1 MSAPVTPLSPG
12 IPRQAMHRPAGGDI
26 ASGGLQA
33 ALAAR
38 REYARAACTPT
49 PLTSTMSAS
58 TVPVNANFCTFIAH
72 LLRSAY
78 GAASFEGKPLW
89 FSNAV
94 WLAAPVPVVTPE
106 ALPGTSAA

>member
-1 MSAPVTPLSPG
+1 
-12 IPRQAMHRPAGGDI
+12 MHRPAGDDI
-26 ASGGLQA
+26 GSGSLQA

-38 REYARAACTPT
+38 REYTRAACTPT